1 MKVALRLGFVAFLG
15 TLLAACSSVESRIE
29 ANPQIY
35 AALSPDAKALVQQG
49 RIREGMAKSAVF
61 IAWGHPDHVRFG
73 SRAGHYYEAWVYTT
87 TQSQYVPGY
96 YPTFYRF
103 GYYRYGGYW
112 PYWRYP
118 YGFYPL
124 DPFAGDF
131 VSYEVPYKVAF
142 FEGERCTGWE
152 YIR

>member
-1 MKVALRLGFVAFLG
+1 MQEHANLSKTFGSGDLRQ
-15 TLLAACSSVESRIE
+15 TRECIE

-49 RIREGMAKSAVF
+49 R
-61 IAWGHPDHVRFG
+61 
-73 SRAGHYYEAWVYTT
+73 
-87 TQSQYVPGY
+87 
-96 YPTFYRF
+96 
-103 GYYRYGGYW
+103 
-112 PYWRYP
+112 YWRYP

-142 FEGERCTGWE
+142 FEGERCYGVGIHSLIAHGRV
-152 YIR
+152 Y

>member
-1 MKVALRLGFVAFLG
+1 MNSAVRSGFVIGFFL
-15 TLLAACSSVESRIE
+15 LLTACSTVESRIQ

-35 AALSPDAKALVQQG
+35 ASLSPSAQALVLSG
-49 RIREGMAKSAVF
+49 GIREGMSKAAVF
-61 IAWGHPDHVRFG
+61 LAWGHPDTVRFG
-73 SRAGHYYEAWVYTT
+73 SRSGHPFEGWIYTT
-87 TQSQYVPGY
+87 TQSQFVTGY

-112 PYWRYP
+112 PYWRYRH
-118 YGFYPL
+118 GFYAG
-124 DPFAGDF
+124 DPFVDGV

-142 FEGERCTGWE
+142 FEGDRCTGWE